1 MYCTPL
7 QAICQSTVVYGGEQW
22 VVVDPPSV
30 HCPPG
35 DNVCPRHAPPLL
47 LSPLHLHANAKAKAL
62 AGGLVMVMGIRLAGN
77 FLVIFTL

>member
-1 MYCTPL
+1 M
-7 QAICQSTVVYGGEQW
+7 STASVLEW
-22 VVVDPPSV
+22 CPPSV

-62 AGGLVMVMGIRLAGN
+62 AGGLVMVMVVVLGVRLAGGAVSGI
-77 FLVIFTL
+77 FLEIFTL